1 MARITVE
8 DCLEKIPNRFAL
20 IIVAAERTKDLL
32 RDGLNSSLLIDHN
45 NKHAVLSLREIAEG
59 YVQAKYEN
67 PQDVSS
73 DDIFTSEDDIQSDM
87 SFPQVAEK
95 EDSVIVMS
103 NGASENLPNRIVRQ
117 IEVVETI

>member
-32 RDGLNSSLLIDHN
+32 RDGLESSPLVDHN

-73 DDIFTSEDDIQSDM
+73 DDIFTSEDDVQSDM
-87 SFPQVAEK
+87 AFPQVADN
-95 EDSVIVMS
+95 EDDIHISS
-103 NGASENLPNRIVRQ
+103 DE
-117 IEVVETI
+117 IEDVEDIEF

>member
-32 RDGLNSSLLIDHN
+32 RDGLESSPLVDHN

-87 SFPQVAEK
+87 AFPQVADN
-95 EDSVIVMS
+95 EDDVQNNINVDK
-103 NGASENLPNRIVRQ
+103 
-117 IEVVETI
+117 IEDVDDIEF

>member
-32 RDGLNSSLLIDHN
+32 RDGLDSSPLVEHN

-59 YVQAKYEN
+59 YVTAKYEAPHKTASN
-67 PQDVSS
+67 DVIS
-73 DDIFTSEDDIQSDM
+73 SEDEIKSNM
-87 SFPQVAEK
+87 SFPKVADK
-95 EDSVIVMS
+95 EDDSS
-103 NGASENLPNRIVRQ
+103 DSDFTNDLDNE
-117 IEVVETI
+117 IEDLDDLDDDI